1 MGLLSFTLADG
12 SCVVSNLVGKT
23 ILVSNRLP
31 VRLAADG
38 TPERTTGGLASA
50 LSGAKIDAMW
60 VGWPGVAEEEVADRP
75 ALEKAMAQIGVKPVM
90 LTTEDLSGFYEGY
103 TNSTLWPLFHYMVN
117 RAEFDYDWFSAYEVA
132 NRKFADAVLDI
143 AEDGDSIWIHDY
155 HLMLLPQL
163 LRNSDRKLRVGFFL
177 HTPFPSS
184 DVFRAL
190 PDRQRL
196 LNGLLG
202 ADIIGFHTYNYLRH
216 FRSSLLRV
224 LGSESQMDAVWID
237 EHPIHLGVYP
247 IGHDH
252 NGFSAVLG
260 DDNFENAVASQAR
273 NLNGKRLVLS
283 VERLDYT
290 KGIPEKLAAIR
301 TFLERN
307 AELRADV
314 LFVII
319 AVPSRQGVQEY
330 TDLTEEVQQE
340 VSSINGEFG
349 SVGHSPVQFLFQSF
363 PQADLAA
370 LYVLAEICL
379 VTPLIDGM
387 NLVAKEF
394 IACKHCYEKATPGV
408 LVLSEF
414 AGAAQEMS
422 HALLINPYD
431 VREVADAMATALAMG
446 TEERIARTTAMG
458 SRLVRTDAAA
468 WANLFMSDL
477 HKVELREKVA
487 ERSASLLDLAD
498 SMAARVRAGES
509 VALFLDYDGTLRG
522 FVDDP
527 DAAVPDDELCPLLQ
541 ELSKHMLV
549 SVISGRPMEFLEQH
563 FGGLGITLVA
573 EHGYRWSRAE
583 SPEWALIHPG
593 IDTGWQDDVRPH
605 LQQAADLTPGTSIEE
620 KRSSLVWHYR
630 RAEPEFG
637 LWQAKGL
644 LAELTDVTASMPV
657 SVHHGNMIVE
667 VASQL
672 VNKGIA
678 VKQLINKWQ
687 PKVAFAAG
695 DDKTDET
702 MFALEP
708 ELDDVDFITVN
719 VGKSST
725 RAQRRTDINGL
736 RAFLES
742 LRDSLSKK

>member
-1 MGLLSFTLADG
+1 MLSKD
-12 SCVVSNLVGKT
+12 VGKT

-31 VRLAADG
+31 VKLDPDG
-38 TPERTTGGLASA
+38 KPQRTTGGLASA

-60 VGWPGVAEEEVADRP
+60 VGWPGLPEEEIDDL
-75 ALEKAMAQIGVKPVM
+75 ALLEGAMAEIGVKPVV
-90 LTTEDLSGFYEGY
+90 LNTEDLKGFYEGY
-103 TNSTLWPLFHYMVN
+103 TNSTLWPVFHYMVN
-117 RAEFDYDWFSAYEVA
+117 RAEFHHNWFGAYEIA

-155 HLMLLPQL
+155 HLLLLPQL
-163 LRNSDRKLRVGFFL
+163 LRDSGRKLRIGFFL

-184 DVFRAL
+184 DIFRAV
-190 PDRQRL
+190 PDRQKL

-224 LGSESQMDAVWID
+224 LGTESQMDAVWID

-252 NGFSAVLG
+252 NGFSNVLNES
-260 DDNFENAVASQAR
+260 DFKSSVAEQAR
-273 NLNGKRLVLS
+273 NLNGKRLILS

-301 TFLERN
+301 KFLEGN
-307 AELRADV
+307 PDLRSEV

-319 AVPSRQGVQEY
+319 AVPSRQAVQEY

-363 PQADLAA
+363 PQSELAA
-370 LYVLAEICL
+370 LYVLAEVCL

-394 IACKHCYEKATPGV
+394 IACKHTYEKATPGV

-422 HALLINPYD
+422 HAILINPYD
-431 VREVADAMATALAMG
+431 VREVADAMATAMAMD
-446 TEERIARTTAMG
+446 TKERIARTTAMG

-468 WANLFMSDL
+468 WAKLFMRDL
-477 HKVELREKVA
+477 QEVEVREKVQA
-487 ERSASLLDLAD
+487 KSTSLMDLAE
-498 SMAARVRAGES
+498 SLATRVRAGES
-509 VALFLDYDGTLRG
+509 LALFLDYDGTLRG

-527 DAAVPDDELCPLLQ
+527 DAAVPDEELCPLLQ
-541 ELSKHMLV
+541 KLSAHMKV
-549 SVISGRPMEFLEQH
+549 SVISGRPMQFLERH
-563 FGGLGITLVA
+563 FGGLGLTLVA

-583 SPEWALIHPG
+583 SPEWALIHSG
-593 IDTGWQDDVRPH
+593 IDTDWREDVRPH

-620 KRSSLVWHYR
+620 KLSSLVWHYR

-644 LAELTDVTASMPV
+644 LAELTDVTANLPV
-657 SVHHGNMIVE
+657 SVHHGNKIVE

-678 VKQLINKWQ
+678 VKQLINNWN
-687 PKVAFAAG
+687 PDVAFAAG
-695 DDKTDET
+695 DDQTDET

-719 VGKSST
+719 VGKAAT
-725 RAQRRTDINGL
+725 RAQRRTDIGGL
-736 RAFLES
+736 RAFLEH
-742 LRDSLSKK
+742 LRDSLT